1 MFSPKSKIMTV
12 HNVILN
18 PFNLSENRKRDG
30 NIVQMSLFPP
40 ANGGVNSQEYLE
52 FMKDYTVKNQNA
64 FY

>member
-1 MFSPKSKIMTV
+1 MTV

-30 NIVQMSLFPP
+30 NIVQMSLFPT

-52 FMKDYTVKNQNA
+52 FMKDYTVKN
-64 FY
+64 